1 MGDDAVKAMQ
11 VELGT
16 DAVLVLT
23 VDETAV
29 SGAHGTPSAFSLLR
43 ARGRSGLRSGI
54 ADRMYFPA
62 VDVTVQTEFLFTS
75 RKLKLQHIRV
85 HAPNPR

>member
-1 MGDDAVKAMQ
+1 MGDDAVKVMQ

-29 SGAHGTPSAFSLLR
+29 SGAHATPSAFSLLR
-43 ARGRSGLRSGI
+43 ARGRSVSVRG
-54 ADRMYFPA
+54 
-62 VDVTVQTEFLFTS
+62 
-75 RKLKLQHIRV
+75 
-85 HAPNPR
+85 